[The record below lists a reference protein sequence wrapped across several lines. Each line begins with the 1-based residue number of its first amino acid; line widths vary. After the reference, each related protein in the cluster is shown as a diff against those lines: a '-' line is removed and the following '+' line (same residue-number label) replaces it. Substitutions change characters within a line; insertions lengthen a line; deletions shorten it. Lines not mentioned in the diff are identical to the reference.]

1 MGCFGTPGDISG
13 DTGATPGDVRP
24 SLFPSV
30 SGNGDNFDGLH
41 VHEVIR
47 VEGEREREK
56 ERGRE
61 REKGREKERHVEL
74 QQYLWA
80 SPQLLFM
87 PGSKG
92 HTAMILTCISFP
104 FH

>member
-41 VHEVIR
+41 VHGVIR
-47 VEGEREREK
+47 EEGGEGEGE

-61 REKGREKERHVEL
+61 REKGREKERHVVVL
-74 QQYLWA
+74 V
-80 SPQLLFM
+80 
-87 PGSKG
+87 G
-92 HTAMILTCISFP
+92 LTPVIF
-104 FH
+104 